1 MILTIWQA
9 CWRKFRHMAR
19 VIAFAQS
26 ATHAARPW
34 QPELLR
40 VAVVCG
46 CALAL
51 ILAKA
56 PLPF

>member
-1 MILTIWQA
+1 
-9 CWRKFRHMAR
+9 MAR
-19 VIAFAQS
+19 VIALAS
-26 ATHAARPW
+26 ARAPRLQHF
-34 QPELLR
+34 EVLR
-40 VAVVCG
+40 SLIVAG

>member
-1 MILTIWQA
+1 
-9 CWRKFRHMAR
+9 MAR

>member
-1 MILTIWQA
+1 
-9 CWRKFRHMAR
+9 MAR
-19 VIAFAQS
+19 VIALTPR
-26 ATHAARPW
+26 ATRTARPW

-40 VAVVCG
+40 IAVVCG

-56 PLPF
+56 PLPL

>member
-1 MILTIWQA
+1 
-9 CWRKFRHMAR
+9 MAR
-19 VIAFAQS
+19 ILALAPVARS
-26 ATHAARPW
+26 AV
-34 QPELLR
+34 QVEILR
-40 VAVVCG
+40 ATIVCG